1 MNKKRESG
9 SRSGTPVSIRETLKK
24 AITELLVLLVLR
36 KRPMYTYE
44 IMQEIEL
51 LSKGNIVFNTLYQAI
66 YRLQEFHYIVEKDK
80 MLVDNRVRIYFSI
93 TPEGKAY
100 LKQLIN
106 EYYAFTGTVTRI
118 LEAELPLRAQ
128 EDSET

>member
-44 IMQEIEL
+44 IMQ
-51 LSKGNIVFNTLYQAI
+51 
-66 YRLQEFHYIVEKDK
+66 
-80 MLVDNRVRIYFSI
+80 
-93 TPEGKAY
+93 
-100 LKQLIN
+100 
-106 EYYAFTGTVTRI
+106 
-118 LEAELPLRAQ
+118 
-128 EDSET
+128 